1 MERCTQEK
9 ESAIWRA
16 GAFARGQN
24 LECGHMLERQYLENN
39 TSTWALEA
47 SRLREAKGRLVLS
60 TRLLLS
66 TLMSLHNIKYN
77 WQVARKFQ
85 YKDQQETKYLQ
96 VFREK
101 HYCKKHQIQQQQKKN
116 ERLRKYS

>member
-1 MERCTQEK
+1 MCEK

-16 GAFARGQN
+16 GAFAHGQN

-47 SRLREAKGRLVLS
+47 SRLREANGRLVLS
-60 TRLLLS
+60 ARLLLS
-66 TLMSLHNIKYN
+66 TLRSLYNIRYN

-85 YKDQQETKYLQ
+85 YKDQQETKYLGRSTT
-96 VFREK
+96 V
-101 HYCKKHQIQQQQKKN
+101 KKAPNSTTTEKN
-116 ERLRKYS
+116 ERLRKCS